1 MSTEPS
7 LAEKQGSLRF
17 VTIWTVVN
25 ALLVLLGAA
34 RVATAGPGTAPQV
47 TLGVLGVIAVMVV
60 VGVVRIQKLRA
71 EIAQAPRG

>member
-1 MSTEPS
+1 MSTQAS

-47 TLGVLGVIAVMVV
+47 TLGVLAVVAVMVL
-60 VGVVRIQKLRA
+60 VGVVRIVKLRKD
-71 EIAQAPRG
+71 IAQAPRG